1 MSIDRHAGNPSAP
14 TVRDADSMY
23 RTIRRY
29 GIIPFFE
36 NPIRGWSVEE
46 MTPPEFWFS
55 EEGAQ
60 LGPWD
65 WKIDVL
71 QRGDIAYGKYLC
83 GGKAAFAT
91 VEWYRELK
99 NWRRAQEKYRPVGEQ
114 VAVMEYLIRNGSVS
128 IREIRHLLGVKKS
141 AADALITRLQMQCR
155 VLTGDIQRVYRGADL
170 HYNGWQVS
178 SFCRPEDLFSGGD
191 APAAFGG
198 IVPVSLL
205 EEDPLATDHTPEESL
220 SLLTDHIASLT
231 GASPALIQKLLR

>member
-1 MSIDRHAGNPSAP
+1 MPIYRIQEEALPP
-14 TVRDADSMY
+14 VVRDPESMLDLIRQY
-23 RTIRRY
+23 RIV
-29 GIIPFFE
+29 PFFS
-36 NPIRGWSVEE
+36 NPIPGYSIEE
-46 MTPPEFWFS
+46 HTPLDCWFT
-55 EEGAQ
+55 EDN

-91 VEWYRELK
+91 VEWYRELR
-99 NWRRAQEKYRPVGEQ
+99 NWRRTQEKYQPVGEQ
-114 VAVMEYLIRNGSVS
+114 VAVMEYLHEHGSVS

-198 IVPVSLL
+198 IVPASLL
-205 EEDPLATDHTPEESL
+205 EEDPLATDHSPEESL
-220 SLLTDHIASLT
+220 ALLTDHIGSLT
-231 GASPALIQKLLR
+231 GASPALIRKLLR

>member
-23 RTIRRY
+23 RAVRRC

-65 WKIDVL
+65 WKIDCL
-71 QRGDIAYGKYLC
+71 EGGDIAYGKFLC

-91 VEWYRELK
+91 VPLYRELM
-99 NWRRAQEKYRPVGEQ
+99 NVRRPVSQPDEEGQ
-114 VAVMEYLIRNGSVS
+114 KIMTYLEKNNVITIKGVRD
-128 IREIRHLLGVKKS
+128 LLQVKKA
-141 AADALITRLQMQCR
+141 AADAAIAKLQHQCR
-155 VLTGDIQRVYRGADL
+155 VVTGAIERVYRGPGQL
-170 HYNGWQVS
+170 YNGWQIS
-178 SFCRPEDLFSGGD
+178 YFCTPESLFGD
-191 APAAFGG
+191 TF
-198 IVPVSLL
+198 SLQ
-205 EEDPLATDHTPEESL
+205 TDHTPEESL
-220 SLLTDHIASLT
+220 EFLVHHVERLLSGEVSRSRIL
-231 GASPALIQKLLR
+231 KLLK